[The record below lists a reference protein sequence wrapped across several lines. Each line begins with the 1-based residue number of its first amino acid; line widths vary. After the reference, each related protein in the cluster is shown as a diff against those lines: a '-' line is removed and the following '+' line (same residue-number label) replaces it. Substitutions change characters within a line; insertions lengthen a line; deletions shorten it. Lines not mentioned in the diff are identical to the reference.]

1 MALNPDPTPVI
12 QIVSGND
19 AISPYSMTTIPR
31 TTLGNIMLK
40 QDNPFEDIAMF
51 QRELELRPHL
61 AAAHDGLRW
70 AYLKLNRLAESRTAF
85 KAAVKYQPLN
95 SLSHKG
101 LKEVKQRV
109 ANKNMGK
116 NTPLLASKSIPNKRN
131 SKTYQ
136 N

>member
-1 MALNPDPTPVI
+1 
-12 QIVSGND
+12 
-19 AISPYSMTTIPR
+19 MTTIPR